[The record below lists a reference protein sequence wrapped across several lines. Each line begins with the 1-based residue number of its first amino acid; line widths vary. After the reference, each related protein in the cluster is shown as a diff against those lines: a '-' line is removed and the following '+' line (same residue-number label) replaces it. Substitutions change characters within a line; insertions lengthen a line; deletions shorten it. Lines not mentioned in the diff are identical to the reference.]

1 MRNWQLQ
8 EAKARFSEL
17 VKQAAKDGPQR
28 ITVHGK
34 PTVVLLSVKEYS
46 RLTKPKISFIKFLR
60 HSPLVSIKI
69 DLERNK
75 SLSRDIDL

>member
-17 VKQAAKDGPQR
+17 VKQASKDGSQR

-46 RLTKPKISFIKFLR
+46 RLTKPKVSFVKFLR
-60 HSPLVSIKI
+60 HSPLVNIKI